1 MFWRPK
7 VELPLFNNRSSSLMR
22 EVIDGVDKHDRQRR
36 LRFVEF
42 LSDEWYAAANGAL
55 KQLDTAGIELTVAYV
70 SEVSSHCIVLSDGGA
85 SVSRDVNSA
94 DITLRQATDTTG
106 ALRQGSLS
114 ALTAIQEGLI
124 AVEGEVGRLVAAKEA
139 LTAVDKILSGLTP
152 FDPS

>member
-1 MFWRPK
+1 
-7 VELPLFNNRSSSLMR
+7 MR

-36 LRFVEF
+36 LSFVEF

-55 KQLDTAGIELTVAYV
+55 KHLDTAGIELTVAYV

-85 SVSRDVNSA
+85 SVSRDVDSA